1 MKSSLSPIYILIV
14 FLLVLSGCTMEKR
27 VYRPGY
33 YIEWNSANAKHPDR
47 IKENKDS
54 KTKPTKLS
62 EIEIIQ
68 ENPLNETAS
77 NELNIITENILTPA
91 IPNLSFSTRTGYREK
106 EVMVNL
112 SMEELKSMRKKV
124 KRLKEKK
131 QKLREEEEEKG
142 KSQLVALLLCI
153 FLGGLGIHRFY
164 LGYVGIGIIQLL
176 TAGCCGIWWL
186 IDFIRIATGDL
197 KPKDAEYKEKL

>member
-1 MKSSLSPIYILIV
+1 
-14 FLLVLSGCTMEKR
+14 
-27 VYRPGY
+27 
-33 YIEWNSANAKHPDR
+33 
-47 IKENKDS
+47 
-54 KTKPTKLS
+54 
-62 EIEIIQ
+62 
-68 ENPLNETAS
+68 
-77 NELNIITENILTPA
+77 
-91 IPNLSFSTRTGYREK
+91 
-106 EVMVNL
+106 MVNL

-131 QKLREEEEEKG
+131 QKLKEEEEEKG